1 MRTKSKA
8 RHFGNAPRFGGAPR
22 LALATLAAAVAF
34 GAVAETITVVSWG
47 GAYGRASRAAVL
59 EPFSAE
65 TGIQVQVEEYNGGLA
80 QVRAQVEIGDVF
92 WDVVDFEMPDMVR
105 GCDEGLLE
113 TVDLDAL
120 PPAPDGKSIAE
131 DYYPGTTTDC
141 GPSTIYYATVVAYNA
156 EAFPEDAK
164 PTTVADFFD
173 LAKFPGRRGMNRTP
187 HVNLEFALMADGVPR
202 DEVYAVL
209 DTPEGMARAFAKLDT
224 IKDSVRWWEAGAQPP
239 QMLADQEVTMS
250 TAFNGRIFNAQV
262 VEKQPFV
269 VIWDGQVLDSAGFG
283 IVRGTKHL
291 AAAQRLVNY
300 AAQPAVMAR
309 VSEYIS
315 YSPARR
321 SGAPLVA
328 KHKATGIDMAP
339 HMPTDPANMTNAL
352 PNDWAWW
359 SDNADE
365 VRERFGAWLAQ

>member
-1 MRTKSKA
+1 MRRKSVSGDFVVGAAA
-8 RHFGNAPRFGGAPR
+8 RV
-22 LALATLAAAVAF
+22 ALAAVAAAVAV

-47 GAYGRASRAAVL
+47 GAYGRASRLAVL
-59 EPFSAE
+59 EPFAAE
-65 TGIQVQVEEYNGGLA
+65 TGIEVQVEEYNGGLA

-92 WDVVDFEMPDMVR
+92 WDVVDFEMPDLVR

-113 TVDLDAL
+113 EVGLDGL
-120 PPAPDGKSIAE
+120 PATPDGTPIAD

-141 GPSTIYYATVVAYNA
+141 GPSTIYYATIMAYNA
-156 EAFPEDAK
+156 ESFPAAK
-164 PTTVADFFD
+164 PSTVADFFD
-173 LAKFPGRRGMNRTP
+173 LEGFPGRRGMNRTP

-202 DEVYAVL
+202 DQVYAVL
-209 DTPEGMARAFAKLDT
+209 DTPAGLERAFAKLDT
-224 IKDSVRWWEAGAQPP
+224 IKDDIVWWEAGAQPP
-239 QMLADQEVTMS
+239 QMLADKEVTMS

-291 AAAQRLVNY
+291 AAAQRLVDY
-300 AAQPAVMAR
+300 AARPEVMAR

-352 PNDWAWW
+352 PNDWEWW
-359 SDNADE
+359 SDHADE
-365 VRERFGAWLAQ
+365 VSERFGAWLAQ

>member
-8 RHFGNAPRFGGAPR
+8 RHFGNAPR

-65 TGIQVQVEEYNGGLA
+65 TGIEVQVEEYNGGLA
-80 QVRAQVEIGDVF
+80 QVRVQVEIGDVF

-120 PPAPDGKSIAE
+120 PPAPDATPIAE

-156 EAFPEDAK
+156 EAFPADAK

-209 DTPEGMARAFAKLDT
+209 DTPEGMDRAFAKLDT

-269 VIWDGQVLDSAGFG
+269 VIWDGQILDSAGFG